1 MADTNPR
8 NAAKQKKPGQ
18 GTLSRQRRQRRKR
31 ERDLIEGLN
40 ELTTLESKKKKGKQE
55 EMPGLVAQ
63 LLQGLKDS
71 TGNVRQQKPCRD
83 TAKRKKDRRQQQ
95 AIRTLQTQV
104 RAISSDT
111 HSQGQKRHKGFGNK
125 GAGKGQRKGKG
136 KGSGYAANDSGKGKG
151 KGKPWEQRWW

>member
-8 NAAKQKKPGQ
+8 NAAEQKKPGQ

-31 ERDLIEGLN
+31 ERDFSEGLS
-40 ELTTLESKKKKGKQE
+40 ELTTHELKKKKGKQE
-55 EMPGLVAQ
+55 ETPGLVAQ

-71 TGNVRQQKPCRD
+71 TGNARQQQPCRD
-83 TAKRKKDRRQQQ
+83 KAKRKKDRRQQQ
-95 AIRTLQTQV
+95 QIKTLQTQV

-111 HSQGQKRHKGFGNK
+111 HSQGKKGNKGIRNK

-136 KGSGYAANDSGKGKG
+136 KGSGYTANNSGKGKG